1 MKSLVIDLPDQV
13 AAEVQNLVTTGWFIS
28 QDEVVRLAILEFLKN
43 HHLQLM
49 EKFQLEDIDWA
60 LQQLRAD
67 S

>member
-1 MKSLVIDLPDQV
+1 MKSFVIDLPDQV

-28 QDEVVRLAILEFLKN
+28 QDELVRLAILEFLKN